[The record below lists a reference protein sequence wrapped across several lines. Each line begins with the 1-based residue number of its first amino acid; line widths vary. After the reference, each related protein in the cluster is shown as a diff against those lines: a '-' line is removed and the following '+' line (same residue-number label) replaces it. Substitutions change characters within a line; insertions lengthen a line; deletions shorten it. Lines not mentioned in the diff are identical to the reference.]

1 MNLHHV
7 RELYTRVEEMPFNSE
22 TKYMA
27 VRCRPS
33 YGEVRYI
40 ISPTH
45 VTGQYASKTSPCV
58 IINRK
63 VIVIVNMPTIVKVC
77 SSTGTVMLTRKT

>member
-33 YGEVRYI
+33 YGEVYN
-40 ISPTH
+40 
-45 VTGQYASKTSPCV
+45 QFYPCDWE
-58 IINRK
+58 K
-63 VIVIVNMPTIVKVC
+63 C
-77 SSTGTVMLTRKT
+77 

>member
-33 YGEVRYI
+33 YGEVHVYYQFYI
-40 ISPTH
+40 H
-45 VTGQYASKTSPCV
+45 VTGKNASKTSP
-58 IINRK
+58 
-63 VIVIVNMPTIVKVC
+63 
-77 SSTGTVMLTRKT
+77 

>member
-63 VIVIVNMPTIVKVC
+63 FIVIVNMPTILKVC
-77 SSTGTVMLTRKT
+77 SNTVMFARKT

>member
-33 YGEVRYI
+33 YGEVHVYYQVYI
-40 ISPTH
+40 H
-45 VTGQYASKTSPCV
+45 VTGK
-58 IINRK
+58 
-63 VIVIVNMPTIVKVC
+63 MLVKLVPV
-77 SSTGTVMLTRKT
+77 S

>member
-33 YGEVRYI
+33 YGEVHVYYQSYI
-40 ISPTH
+40 H
-45 VTGQYASKTSPCV
+45 VTGKNASKTSPCV
-58 IINRK
+58 MIN
-63 VIVIVNMPTIVKVC
+63 
-77 SSTGTVMLTRKT
+77 